1 MERIM
6 KKSRE
11 KWKKKLG
18 VSAALLAAFALF
30 TAAVRCVDV
39 RAIGPQ
45 GSSVGFAGINGFV
58 HGLTG
63 VHVALYAI
71 TDWLGLI
78 PFAVCAGFGVMGL
91 SQWIRRRSLVKV
103 DRDILCLG
111 ALYIAVIAVY
121 LLFEVCVV
129 NYRPVLIDG
138 MLEASYPS
146 STTMLVLCV
155 MLTAM
160 MQMND
165 RIRDRGLRNSVRIL
179 TLEFTAFMVI
189 GRLISGVHWMS
200 DIVGGALLSAG
211 LVMLY
216 DAVNHLP

>member
-91 SQWIRRRSLVKV
+91 SQWIRRRSLLKV
-103 DRDILCLG
+103 DRDILFLG
-111 ALYIAVIAVY
+111 AFYIAVIAVY

-129 NYRPVLIDG
+129 NYRPVLIEG
-138 MLEASYPS
+138 RLEASYPS
-146 STTMLVLCV
+146 STTMLTLSV
-155 MLTAM
+155 MLTAR
-160 MQMND
+160 MQAFA
-165 RIRDRGLRNSVRIL
+165 RIRRGGLSACVAFLIDG
-179 TLEFTAFMVI
+179 FTAFMVL
-189 GRLISGVHWMS
+189 GRLVSGVHWFT

-211 LVMLY
+211 LAALY
-216 DAVNHLP
+216 AAVSSK